1 MNWRINMGREQ
12 IKVEYVDHM
21 GTDLSTVNSARVSF
35 DKESDWEDCSE
46 DPDMARDAEVLAD
59 LHHTTIREQF
69 AKFSDNKGVL
79 KTEDKGLVK
88 YLASHHHTTPSR
100 HNAVTIRC
108 HAPIF
113 IARQLGKHQAGLS
126 WNEVSRRYVDTP
138 PEFFVPDEWRGRP
151 DGSIKQGS
159 GVKVSVKPFRP
170 MGLDFADHNTK
181 FLDAISGYY
190 NHLLQQGVAPE
201 MARMVLPQSMMTS
214 WYWTGN
220 LLAFAHVYKERIA
233 EGAQLEAQWF
243 AEDLDKVIRPL
254 FPESW
259 SALVD

>member
-1 MNWRINMGREQ
+1 MGKEQ
-12 IKVEYVDHM
+12 IKVDYVDHM

-35 DKESDWEDCSE
+35 DKEHSEFTYKKDMVGDEKSDE
-46 DPDMARDAEVLAD
+46 
-59 LHHTTIREQF
+59 
-69 AKFSDNKGVL
+69 
-79 KTEDKGLVK
+79 GLVK
-88 YLASHHHTTPSR
+88 YLASHKHNTTFR

-220 LLAFAHVYKERIA
+220 LLAFAHVYNERIA
-233 EGAQLEAQWF
+233 EGAQLEAQYF
-243 AEDLDKVIRPL
+243 AHELDKVIRPL
-254 FPESW
+254 FPVSW
-259 SALVD
+259 QALVGDSHDTF